1 MPDFRGNDF
10 EIQLPADYSDE
21 STYAFAL
28 PARVDFRPSVVV
40 KAERLAKPVELSTY
54 AAEQLEKIQGLLPR
68 VALIEAGH
76 AVHGEFAAYTS
87 VYDWGEPAR
96 RVRQKQRY
104 ILLDDPARV
113 VTLTATNLRDHFAEA
128 EALFDA
134 IFLSF
139 RPAGS

>member
-1 MPDFRGNDF
+1 MPEFRGNDF
-10 EIQLPADYSDE
+10 EIELPADYSDE

-28 PARVDFRPSVVV
+28 PARADFRPSVVV
-40 KAERLAKPVELSTY
+40 KAERLAKPVELSAY
-54 AAEQLEKIQGLLPR
+54 AAEQLEKIQGLLPQ
-68 VALIEAGH
+68 VSLIGAGH
-76 AVHGEFAAYTS
+76 AVHGEFEAYTS
-87 VYDWGEPAR
+87 IYDWGEPAR

-104 ILLDDPARV
+104 ILLSDPARV

-139 RPAGS
+139 RPAGN

>member
-1 MPDFRGNDF
+1 MPEFRGNDF
-10 EIQLPADYSDE
+10 EIQLPDDYSDE
-21 STYAFAL
+21 SSYAFAL

-40 KAERLAKPVELSTY
+40 KTELLAKPVELSNF
-54 AAEQLEKIQGLLPR
+54 AAEQLEKIGGLLPNVTR
-68 VALIEAGH
+68 IGAGH
-76 AVHGEFAAYTS
+76 AVHDDFAAYTS

-104 ILLDDPARV
+104 ILLNDPARV

-134 IFLSF
+134 IFASF
-139 RPAGS
+139 KPAAR